1 MKKTIKLILK
11 FLGRLNCKSKCCSGS
26 ECECYSDRPHPE
38 VFERIDR
45 TKPVVSSNL
54 RRVTSI

>member
-26 ECECYSDRPHPE
+26 ECECFSNKPHAE
-38 VFERIDR
+38 VFERIDKN
-45 TKPVVSSNL
+45 KPVVSSNL
-54 RRVTSI
+54 RRVSSI